1 MDSKRQALSQ
11 KLLKA
16 EPEFSKIQW
25 ICGDAHQT
33 LHTLSDKGPFDLC
46 FIDADKAGYVDYLNW
61 AETHLKIGGLLVAD
75 NAFLFHTLYAKE
87 PELSQLRKFHNVT
100 SAGEK
105 ALKEFNTRITSSSC
119 WKGAMIPTEDGLAVA
134 VKIK

>member
-1 MDSKRQALSQ
+1 MDSKRQTLSQ
-11 KLLKA
+11 QLLKT

-61 AETHLKIGGLLVAD
+61 AETHLKAGRIALLLTTP
-75 NAFLFHTLYAKE
+75 FSFIHYM
-87 PELSQLRKFHNVT
+87 
-100 SAGEK
+100 
-105 ALKEFNTRITSSSC
+105 LKNQNY
-119 WKGAMIPTEDGLAVA
+119 LN
-134 VKIK
+134 